1 MKYIIFILF
10 LFYFSLSQAQESENF
25 VETEEKIEIDSII
38 LNEPYILPEFPGGM
52 EAFYKYIN
60 ENKYYPNPKS
70 NNIEGTVYVQFT
82 VEKDGSITNVK
93 VLRGLNPKYNQEAVR
108 LVKEMPD
115 WIPAKDAEGNNV
127 STKMKLPVK
136 YEIQ

>member
-1 MKYIIFILF
+1 MRYFVFISFLF
-10 LFYFSLSQAQESENF
+10 LFSVSKAQESEKF
-25 VETEEKIEIDSII
+25 EEIEEEIDTGII
-38 LNEPYILPEFPGGM
+38 DISPGGPAQYPGGM

-93 VLRGLNPKYNQEAVR
+93 LLRSLNPKYNQEAVR